1 MAQIVNKYLLE
12 RIATK
17 IKNLRKSKGVSQ
29 EEVYNDTGIHI
40 GRIET
45 ARSNV
50 TVSTLDALCN
60 YFDTDIGDFFNQTK
74 NRRQYP

>member
-1 MAQIVNKYLLE
+1 MAQIVKKYLLE
-12 RIATK
+12 QIAIK
-17 IKNLRKSKGVSQ
+17 IRKLRKSKGVSQ

-50 TVSTLDALCN
+50 TISTLDALCN
-60 YFDTDIGDFFNQTK
+60 YFGTEIGVFFNS
-74 NRRQYP
+74 N

>member
-12 RIATK
+12 QIAIK
-17 IKNLRKSKGVSQ
+17 IKKLRKSKGVSQ

-50 TVSTLDALCN
+50 TVSTLNALCI
-60 YFDTDIGDFFNQTK
+60 YFDTEIGAFFK
-74 NRRQYP
+74 SS